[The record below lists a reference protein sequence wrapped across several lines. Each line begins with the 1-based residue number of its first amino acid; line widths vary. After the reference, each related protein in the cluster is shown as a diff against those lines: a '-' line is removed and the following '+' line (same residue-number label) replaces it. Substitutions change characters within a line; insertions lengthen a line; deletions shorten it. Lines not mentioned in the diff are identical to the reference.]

1 MTGDPWGR
9 VDADGTVFV
18 RTSEGERAVG
28 SWQAGEP
35 AEALEFFRRK
45 FEALVTEVDLLEQRI
60 TTTDL
65 SPAQA
70 DAAVAKLREALAE
83 PHAVGDIDGL
93 RARVDELANLAA
105 ARRQEAKAARENARH
120 EARDVKE
127 RIVAEAERI
136 AAEATHWK
144 NSGERLRQLV
154 DEWKAAPRIDRPT
167 EAALWKRMSAARS
180 AFAKRRKAYFADL
193 EGQREQARIR
203 KEKLIAEAESLS
215 GSTEWGPTAARYR
228 DLMRDWKGSGRAARD
243 VDDRLW
249 ARFKAAQ
256 DVFFAARS
264 AAFAERDAQFAENA
278 KAKEGLLADA
288 ERLLPV
294 NDLRAARSAL
304 RGIQERWEEAGPVPR
319 DARDRLEGGLR
330 RVEDTIRK
338 AEDSEWRRSNPEA
351 RARAEDAVNQLRTA
365 IAGLETKLEK
375 AKASGRE
382 KAIREATE
390 SLEARR
396 AWLTEAEH
404 TLNELS

>member
-9 VDADGTVFV
+9 VDSDGTVYV
-18 RTSEGERAVG
+18 RTNEGERVVG

-35 AEALEFFRRK
+35 AEALEFFKRK
-45 FEALVTEVDLLEQRI
+45 YDALATEVDLLEQRI

-70 DAAVAKLREALAE
+70 DTAISKLREALVE
-83 PHAVGDIDGL
+83 PHVIGDIDAL
-93 RARVDELANLAA
+93 RARVEELAGKAA
-105 ARRQEAKAARENARH
+105 ARREEVKAAREQAKQ
-120 EARDVKE
+120 EAREVKE

-136 AAEATHWK
+136 AVEATHWK

-154 DEWKAAPRIDRPT
+154 EEWKAAPRIERPV

-180 AFAKRRKAYFADL
+180 TFAKRRKAYFADL

-203 KEKLIAEAESLS
+203 KEKLISEAESLS
-215 GSTEWGPTAARYR
+215 NSTEWGPTAARYR
-228 DLMRDWKGSGRAARD
+228 ELMRDWKAAGRAARD
-243 VDDRLW
+243 VDDSLW
-249 ARFKAAQ
+249 ARFKQAQ
-256 DVFFAARS
+256 DVFFAAR
-264 AAFAERDAQFAENA
+264 AEAFAERDAELAGNA
-278 KAKEGLLADA
+278 AKKEELLAEA
-288 ERLLPV
+288 EKLLPV
-294 NDLRAARSAL
+294 TDIRTARSAL
-304 RGIQERWEEAGPVPR
+304 RSIQERWEQAGPVPR

-330 RVEDTIRK
+330 KVEETIRG
-338 AEDSEWRRSNPEA
+338 AEDHEWKRSNPEA

-365 IAGLETKLEK
+365 IAGLEEKLEK
-375 AKASGRE
+375 AKAGGNE
-382 KAIREATE
+382 KKIREATE

>member
-9 VDADGTVFV
+9 VDSDGTVYV
-18 RTSEGERAVG
+18 RTNDGERVVG

-35 AEALEFFRRK
+35 AEALEFFQRK
-45 FEALVTEVDLLEQRI
+45 YDALVTEVDLLEQRL

-70 DAAVAKLREALAE
+70 DTGIAKLREALVE
-83 PHAVGDIDGL
+83 PHVIGDIEAL
-93 RARVDELANLAA
+93 RVRVEKLGELSA
-105 ARRQEAKAARENARH
+105 ARREEVKAAREHARH

-154 DEWKAAPRIDRPT
+154 EEWKAAPRIERPT

-215 GSTEWGPTAARYR
+215 NSTEWGPTAARYR
-228 DLMRDWKGSGRAARD
+228 ELMRDWKASGRAARD

-249 ARFKAAQ
+249 ARFKEAQ

-264 AAFAERDAQFAENA
+264 EAFAERDAELAQNA
-278 KAKEGLLADA
+278 QVKEELLAEA

-294 NDLRAARSAL
+294 TNLRTARNAL

-319 DARDRLEGGLR
+319 DSRDRLEGSLR
-330 RVEDTIRK
+330 RVEETIRK
-338 AEDSEWRRSNPEA
+338 AEDSEWKRSNPEA

-375 AKASGRE
+375 AQASGSE

>member
-9 VDADGTVFV
+9 VDSDGTVYV
-18 RTSEGERAVG
+18 RTNEGERVVG

-35 AEALEFFRRK
+35 AEALEFFKRK
-45 FEALVTEVDLLEQRI
+45 YDALVTEVDLLEQRI

-70 DAAVAKLREALAE
+70 DTAIAKLREALVE
-83 PHAVGDIDGL
+83 PHVIGDIDGL
-93 RARVDELANLAA
+93 RARVEELGKLSA
-105 ARRQEAKAARENARH
+105 ARREEVKAAREHARH
-120 EARDVKE
+120 EAREVKE

-154 DEWKAAPRIDRPT
+154 EEWKAAPRIERPT

-193 EGQREQARIR
+193 EGQREQARIS

-215 GSTEWGPTAARYR
+215 NSTEWGPTAARYR
-228 DLMRDWKGSGRAARD
+228 ELMREWKASGRAARD

-249 ARFKAAQ
+249 ARFKEAQ

-264 AAFAERDAQFAENA
+264 EAFAERDAELAQNA
-278 KAKEGLLADA
+278 QVKEELLAEA

-294 NDLRAARSAL
+294 TNLRTARSAL

-319 DARDRLEGGLR
+319 DSRDRLEGGLR
-330 RVEDTIRK
+330 RVEETIRK

-365 IAGLETKLEK
+365 IAGLESKLEK
-375 AKASGRE
+375 AQASGSE
-382 KAIREATE
+382 KAVREATE
-390 SLEARR
+390 ALEARR
-396 AWLTEAEH
+396 AWLVEAEH

>member
-9 VDADGTVFV
+9 VDADGTVYV
-18 RTSEGERAVG
+18 RTSEGERVVG

-70 DAAVAKLREALAE
+70 DAAVAKLREALTE
-83 PHAVGDIDGL
+83 PHAIGDIDGL
-93 RARVDELANLAA
+93 RARVDELANLAD
-105 ARRQEAKAARENARH
+105 ARRQEAKAAREHARN

-136 AAEATHWK
+136 AVEATHWK

-193 EGQREQARIR
+193 EGQREQVRIR

-228 DLMRDWKGSGRAARD
+228 DLMREWKGSGRAARD

-264 AAFAERDAQFAENA
+264 EAFAERDAQFAENA
-278 KAKEGLLADA
+278 KAKEALLADA

-294 NDLRAARSAL
+294 KDLRGARAAL

-330 RVEDTIRK
+330 RVEETVRK
-338 AEDSEWRRSNPEA
+338 AEENEWRRSNPEA
-351 RARAEDAVNQLRTA
+351 RARAEDAVNQLRAA
-365 IAGLETKLEK
+365 IAGLESKVEK
-375 AKASGRE
+375 ARASGRE

-396 AWLTEAEH
+396 AWLAEAEH

>member
-9 VDADGTVFV
+9 VDADGTVYV
-18 RTSEGERAVG
+18 RTSEGERVVG

-70 DAAVAKLREALAE
+70 DAAVAKLREALTE
-83 PHAVGDIDGL
+83 PHAIGDIDGL
-93 RARVDELANLAA
+93 RARVDELANLAD
-105 ARRQEAKAARENARH
+105 ARRQEAKAAREHARN

-136 AAEATHWK
+136 AVEATHWK

-193 EGQREQARIR
+193 EGQREQVRIR

-228 DLMRDWKGSGRAARD
+228 DLMREWKGSGRAARD

-264 AAFAERDAQFAENA
+264 EAFAERDAQFAENA
-278 KAKEGLLADA
+278 KAKEALLADA

-294 NDLRAARSAL
+294 KDLRGARAAL

-330 RVEDTIRK
+330 RVEETVRK
-338 AEDSEWRRSNPEA
+338 AEENEWRRSNPEA
-351 RARAEDAVNQLRTA
+351 RARAEDAVNQLRAA
-365 IAGLETKLEK
+365 IAGLESKVEN
-375 AKASGRE
+375 ARASGRE

-396 AWLTEAEH
+396 AWLAEAEH

>member
-1 MTGDPWGR
+1 VTGDPWGR
-9 VDADGTVFV
+9 VDSDGTVYV
-18 RTSEGERAVG
+18 RTNEGERVVG

-35 AEALEFFRRK
+35 AEALEFFKRK
-45 FEALVTEVDLLEQRI
+45 YDALVTEVDLLEQRI

-70 DAAVAKLREALAE
+70 DTAIAKLREALVE
-83 PHAVGDIDGL
+83 PHVIGDIDGL
-93 RARVDELANLAA
+93 RARVEELGKLSA
-105 ARRQEAKAARENARH
+105 ARREEVKAAREHARH
-120 EARDVKE
+120 EAREVKE

-154 DEWKAAPRIDRPT
+154 EEWKAAPRIERPT

-193 EGQREQARIR
+193 EGQREQARIS

-215 GSTEWGPTAARYR
+215 NSTEWGPTAARYR
-228 DLMRDWKGSGRAARD
+228 ELMREWKASGRAARD

-249 ARFKAAQ
+249 ARFKEAQ

-264 AAFAERDAQFAENA
+264 EAFAERDAELAQNA
-278 KAKEGLLADA
+278 QVKEELLAEA

-294 NDLRAARSAL
+294 TNLRTARSAL

-319 DARDRLEGGLR
+319 DSRDRLEGGLR
-330 RVEDTIRK
+330 RVEETIRK

-365 IAGLETKLEK
+365 IAGLESKLEK
-375 AKASGRE
+375 AQASGSE
-382 KAIREATE
+382 KAVREATE
-390 SLEARR
+390 ALEARR
-396 AWLTEAEH
+396 AWLVEAEH

>member
-9 VDADGTVFV
+9 VDSDGTVYV
-18 RTSEGERAVG
+18 RTSEGERVVG

-35 AEALEFFRRK
+35 AEALEFFKRK
-45 FEALVTEVDLLEQRI
+45 YDALVTEVDLLEQRL

-70 DAAVAKLREALAE
+70 DTAIAKLREALVE
-83 PHAVGDIDGL
+83 PHVIGDIDAL
-93 RARVDELANLAA
+93 RARVEELGKLSA
-105 ARRQEAKAARENARH
+105 ARREEVKAAREHARH
-120 EARDVKE
+120 EAREVKE

-154 DEWKAAPRIDRPT
+154 EEWKAAPRIERPA

-193 EGQREQARIR
+193 EGQREQARIN

-215 GSTEWGPTAARYR
+215 SSTEWGPTAARYR
-228 DLMRDWKGSGRAARD
+228 ELMRDWKASGRAARD

-249 ARFKAAQ
+249 ARFKEAQ
-256 DVFFAARS
+256 DVFFAAR
-264 AAFAERDAQFAENA
+264 AEAFAERDAQLAENA
-278 KAKEGLLADA
+278 TAKEELLAEA

-294 NDLRAARSAL
+294 KDLRAARAAL

-319 DARDRLEGGLR
+319 DSRDRLEGGLR
-330 RVEDTIRK
+330 RVEETIRK

-351 RARAEDAVNQLRTA
+351 RARAEDAVNQLRHS
-365 IAGLETKLEK
+365 IAGLESKLEK
-375 AKASGRE
+375 AQASGSE
-382 KAIREATE
+382 KSIREATE
-390 SLEARR
+390 ALDARR